1 MRAYRVTVLPAEATL
16 PLDLIA
22 EAVAAAGVRD
32 KRQRLLP
39 AVAVVVFTLGC
50 ALFGGEG
57 YGEVARKLAGWL
69 APLAGPG
76 GWHLPGT
83 GALAR
88 ARRRAGPG
96 PLRELFTRLAGP
108 LAGPGTPG
116 AFAFGRLLAA
126 LDGTMLDVPCSP
138 GNAAAFGAPPS
149 GGGHGGGG
157 FPQVRLVTLVACG
170 TRGIIDA
177 VFRGGRAP
185 RASEQDLARKLA
197 ARGRCRPGMLVI
209 ADRNFGGYP
218 VAAALAAT
226 GADLLIRVKSSQWL
240 PVLEVLPDGSA
251 RSVLPH
257 PAAGRRAAVARYHGR
272 ALPGPPAG
280 LAVRLIQAQIT
291 ITPDGGTPRTERVKL
306 ITTIADWQAAPA
318 AQLAACYAQRWEIEM
333 VFTQLAK
340 RAVRPLGGGREHV
353 ADLDL
358 VAGDDHAV
366 DKQLGEQPPLLEGS
380 GGEAGPDRLAEALD
394 PVGDGLEFESLPGG
408 GIELPLLGEQ
418 GGMPAVQVLAFAL
431 ELGQGDDLGEIGV
444 QQPLLLAVY
453 LAEGL
458 ADGRLPGL
466 EFLGQPG
473 AAAGPGQCA
482 GDLGRVGQQRAQVSP
497 DQVIKLPGGDV
508 AGGAASPFGR
518 AQRVGAPAAQVVAVT
533 GTELAAGARQPARAA
548 ADQRAQ
554 QVLMPGVACRALLV
568 GIQLG
573 LDLGED
579 LRGDDLRDRHLYP
592 VLFRARGVA
601 FPPAGRQQRRPAP
614 ASWRRPG
621 AVGQRPAGIGRVA
634 QDAAHAGHRPAWLA
648 RRGGHSQSG

>member
-1 MRAYRVTVLPAEATL
+1 MPAYRATASSAEATL

-50 ALFGGEG
+50 ALFCGEG

-88 ARRRAGPG
+88 ARRRAGPA

-138 GNAAAFGAPPS
+138 ANAAAFGAPPS
-149 GGGHGGGG
+149 GGGHGG

-177 VFRGGRAP
+177 VFRGCRAP

-197 ARGRCRPGMLVI
+197 ARGRCRRGMLVI

-280 LAVRLIQAQIT
+280 LAVRLIQAEIT

-318 AQLAACYAQRWEIEM
+318 AQLAACYAQRWEIETGYREIK
-333 VFTQLAK
+333 VFTRGAGQVMRSQTPAGITQEIWALLCACQLT
-340 RAVRPLGGGREHV
+340 
-353 ADLDL
+353 
-358 VAGDDHAV
+358 
-366 DKQLGEQPPLLEGS
+366 S
-380 GGEAGPDRLAEALD
+380 
-394 PVGDGLEFESLPGG
+394 
-408 GIELPLLGEQ
+408 
-418 GGMPAVQVLAFAL
+418 
-431 ELGQGDDLGEIGV
+431 
-444 QQPLLLAVY
+444 
-453 LAEGL
+453 
-458 ADGRLPGL
+458 
-466 EFLGQPG
+466 
-473 AAAGPGQCA
+473 
-482 GDLGRVGQQRAQVSP
+482 
-497 DQVIKLPGGDV
+497 
-508 AGGAASPFGR
+508 
-518 AQRVGAPAAQVVAVT
+518 T
-533 GTELAAGARQPARAA
+533 ARARAA
-548 ADQRAQ
+548 ASAGHDPDRISYTITLRAIR
-554 QVLMPGVACRALLV
+554 RA
-568 GIQLG
+568 ITT
-573 LDLGED
+573 
-579 LRGDDLRDRHLYP
+579 
-592 VLFRARGVA
+592 
-601 FPPAGRQQRRPAP
+601 PAP
-614 ASWRRPG
+614 DPASITAEALATLLPPRRRRSYPRNKLTSTAKRRAARAPLTGTITYKITITTPADLPG
-621 AVGQRPAGIGRVA
+621 P
-634 QDAAHAGHRPAWLA
+634 
-648 RRGGHSQSG
+648 